1 MNAKPDKI
9 TPEPSTPL
17 SSAKSSMASSRTI
30 HVVTMSKGGCGKTV
44 VSLNLVQYL
53 RDRNRSVVAVDLDPM
68 NHSLAQYP
76 GLGAKTVDL
85 LIGDDAVFNGAEMD
99 QLSETIIT
107 ASPGTREDFVLDNGA
122 AGFVGLTRY
131 LCDNAFADMLD
142 TAPAPGRL
150 LIHAVLGGGS
160 ASTQCLGGL
169 YTLRKAFEKSSS
181 VRFVIWLNE
190 HAGQVSADGKWFED
204 MALYKEMMAD
214 DRVLGIVRLEAL
226 KRAFAD
232 DFARMHEAGLTYS
245 EAISSPNSSLKFLL
259 MNKQRLKIIRDGIWS
274 QLDALGLGA

>member
-1 MNAKPDKI
+1 
-9 TPEPSTPL
+9 
-17 SSAKSSMASSRTI
+17 
-30 HVVTMSKGGCGKTV
+30 MSKGGVGKTQ
-44 VSLNLVQYL
+44 VSWNLAQYL

-85 LIGDDAVFNGAEMD
+85 LIGDDAVFNGAGMD
-99 QLSETIIT
+99 QLSETMIT
-107 ASPGTREDFVLDNGA
+107 ASPGVREDFVLDNGA

-131 LCDNAFADMLD
+131 LCDNAFADMLSV
-142 TAPAPGRL
+142 APAPGRL

-160 ASTQCLGGL
+160 ASAQCLIGL
-169 YTLRKAFEKSSS
+169 HTLLEAFSGQSNAP
-181 VRFVIWLNE
+181 FVIWLNE
-190 HAGQVSADGKWFED
+190 HAGQFSVNGKWFED
-204 MALYKEMMAD
+204 MDVYKSMMAD
-214 DRVLGIVRLEAL
+214 DRILGIVRLEAL

-232 DFARMHEAGLTYS
+232 DFMRMHEAGLTYS
-245 EAISSPNSSLKFLL
+245 EAIGSPKFLL